1 MGWNDP
7 IVDDVRK
14 TREKLCEEAGGFGEY
29 IKKLRE
35 QELQHPERLIS
46 KEQLKDKVLNAAV

>member
-14 TREKLCEEAGGFGEY
+14 TREKLCEEAGGFEEY
-29 IKKLRE
+29 IKKLRK
-35 QELQHPERLIS
+35 QELQHPERLLS
-46 KEQLKDKVLNAAV
+46 KEQLKQHVEHAA